1 MTRRRTL
8 AVALCWG
15 LLCLALA
22 FVEWAS
28 LSMVGFPDGHLTVF
42 DRETVG
48 PRRVLLMLCVA
59 QALLIP
65 ALAMA
70 GCFRRAS
77 ALTLAILAAALLIA
91 APMVALPSCPGSSA
105 CRAAYQELTGR
116 GLDHGIGG

>member
-1 MTRRRTL
+1 MARRRL
-8 AVALCWG
+8 FAVALCWG

-42 DRETVG
+42 EQETVG

-65 ALAMA
+65 ALAVA
-70 GCFRRAS
+70 GCLRRAS
-77 ALTLAILAAALLIA
+77 ALAPAILAAALLVV
-91 APMVALPSCPGSSA
+91 APMVALPGCPGSPA
-105 CRAAYQELTGR
+105 CRAAYQEMTGR
-116 GLDHGIGG
+116 VLDHGIGG

>member
-1 MTRRRTL
+1 MTRRRL
-8 AVALCWG
+8 FAVALCWG

-48 PRRVLLMLCVA
+48 PRRVMLLLCVV

-65 ALAMA
+65 ALAVA

-77 ALTLAILAAALLIA
+77 ALALAILAAALLVV
-91 APMVALPSCPGSSA
+91 APMVALPGCPRSPA

-116 GLDHGIGG
+116 VLDHGIGG